1 MNTQKSIMHNQPIMG
16 INKYHHSVLKLPR
29 TLSSLETFGF
39 SLSGLLAWLLTAPA
53 VHSALG
59 PWAIFVWLPGTI
71 IGMLLNFQVQA
82 LGRHLADVSGGTP
95 NYTTK
100 LLKPFPWLGCYAAL
114 GYFYSW
120 AAFPLST
127 IILADLI
134 TVQLEPFGITFPEI
148 PLKIGLTLLVFIMAF
163 SGTRALG
170 ILHLCFIVPA
180 VGLLLIFSVQGIG
193 WLAFSPA
200 SPGFFPTTWPSF
212 SVLEWAKWFFFAVFA
227 TCSCETA
234 SAFVAD
240 SRKPGITLRF
250 LPLAAGLIPI
260 VFLGSSW
267 VLMRLATTSELD
279 NTFKTLLT
287 AATPFWGKSAALIVS
302 LWISSSALL
311 AAATAV
317 CNSPRILYQL
327 ALDGYLSPVFAVV
340 SRQGVLQP
348 SLIFSFILSLFFLLW
363 GKIASLVMVSSVGV
377 LVSIIVFHFGVWLRR
392 ARSEVRWPW
401 LSLGFCLVETFVLV
415 VGGLAWQW
423 RDFVAGLL
431 VPIIIVVADAAIR
444 RSAFPP
450 FHPYWW
456 IQRRALYSTRI
467 KDFVGLQVLVIV
479 ILVCG
484 ASIITWVIKNQLDQ
498 VPGDGGDNL
507 LAILLMIIAFI
518 AVAIA
523 CWTTLPQIASIAEA
537 REVAESRFITALD
550 TVSDTVLV
558 LNENGVITQ
567 ANPAAKSLLGVDAN
581 QLYERSLS
589 DFLSQLDDLPA
600 NWQNTSEQILQ
611 MPNGAERIIEI
622 TISRR
627 LNHQSLEYI
636 VFLRD
641 ISDRKQAEVALRSSE
656 STLRKQA
663 TELEQAL
670 QNLQSTQAQLIQT
683 EKMSSLGQLVAG
695 VAHEINNPVNF
706 IYGNLTYI
714 DNYTQDLVALIQLYQ
729 QIYPNTAPEI
739 SKFIAEIELDFL
751 MEDMPKMLSSMTVGT
766 ERICEIVLTLRNFSR
781 VDEAD
786 IKSVDIHSGIDS
798 TLLILQHRLK
808 TKPGRPGIQVIKEYG
823 DLPEIQCYPGQL
835 NQVFMNILSNAID
848 ALDKYNRQRTIA
860 EVTEDK
866 SKITIC
872 TILKNLDW
880 VAISIKDNGPGM
892 TDSTMKR
899 IFDPFFTTKPV
910 GDGTGLGLSISY
922 QIVVDK
928 HKGFLKCISSP
939 NHGAE
944 FLIEIPI
951 ILEAEPS

>member
-1 MNTQKSIMHNQPIMG
+1 MHNKLILG
-16 INKYHHSVLKLPR
+16 INKHHHSALKLPR

-39 SLSGLLAWLLTAPA
+39 SLSGLLAWLLSAPA

-59 PWAIFVWLPGTI
+59 PWAIVVWLPGTI
-71 IGMLLNFQVQA
+71 VGMLLNLQVQA
-82 LGRHLADVSGGTP
+82 LGRHLPDVSGGTP
-95 NYTTK
+95 NYTTR
-100 LLKPFPWLGCYAAL
+100 LLKRRFPWLGCYAAL

-134 TVQLEPFGITFPEI
+134 KVQLEPLGMTFPEM

-180 VGLLLIFSVQGIG
+180 VGLLLVFCVQGIG
-193 WLAFSPA
+193 WLALSPG
-200 SPGFFPTTWPSF
+200 SPGFFPTTWHSF

-234 SAFVAD
+234 SSFVAD
-240 SRKPGITLRF
+240 SREPNRTLRF
-250 LPLAAGLIPI
+250 LPLAATLIPI
-260 VFLGSSW
+260 VFLGCSW
-267 VLMRLATTSELD
+267 VLMRLGTTTEPD
-279 NTFKTLLT
+279 NIYQTLLT

-302 LWISSSALL
+302 LWMSSTALL

-327 ALDGYLSPVFAVV
+327 ALDGYLSPVLAVV

-363 GKIASLVMVSSVGV
+363 GNTASLVMVASVGV
-377 LVSIIVFHFGVWLRR
+377 LVSIIGFHFGIWLRR
-392 ARSEVRWPW
+392 GRSEVRWPW
-401 LSLGFCLVETFVLV
+401 LSLGFCLVETVVLV
-415 VGGLAWQW
+415 VGGLAWEW

-431 VPIIIVVADAAIR
+431 FPLIILVADTAIR
-444 RSAFPP
+444 RIAFPP
-450 FHPYWW
+450 FHPHWW
-456 IQRRALYSTRI
+456 IQRRPPYSTRI

-479 ILVCG
+479 ALVCG
-484 ASIITWVIKNQLDQ
+484 AATITWMVKEKLDEI
-498 VPGDGGDNL
+498 PGDAGDNL
-507 LAILLMIIAFI
+507 LAILLMILAFM

-581 QLYERSLS
+581 QLYERSLNE
-589 DFLSQLDDLPA
+589 LLPQLDDVPA
-600 NWQNTSEQILQ
+600 NWQSTSEQTLQ
-611 MPNGAERIIEI
+611 TPNVGERIIEI

-627 LNHQSLEYI
+627 LNRQNQEYI

-641 ISDRKQAEVALRSSE
+641 ISDRKQVEVALRSSE
-656 STLRKQA
+656 ATLRKQT

-670 QNLQSTQAQLIQT
+670 QNLQHTQAQLIQT

-714 DNYTQDLVALIQLYQ
+714 DNYTQDLAALIKLYQ

-739 SKFIAEIELDFL
+739 SKFIAEIELDFI

-781 VDEAD
+781 LDEAE
-786 IKSVDIHSGIDS
+786 IKSVNIHSGIDS

-808 TKPGRPGIQVIKEYG
+808 TKPGRSGIEVIKEYG
-823 DLPEIQCYPGQL
+823 DLPQIRCYPGQL

-848 ALDKYNRQRTIA
+848 ALDKYNPQRTIA
-860 EVTEDK
+860 EIAKEPNR
-866 SKITIC
+866 ITIR
-872 TILKNLDW
+872 TTLKNPDW
-880 VAISIKDNGPGM
+880 VAISIKDNGPGI
-892 TDSTMKR
+892 TESNMKR

-939 NHGAE
+939 QKGAE
-944 FLIEIPI
+944 FYIEIPTR
-951 ILEAEPS
+951 LEEEPTNLLCD

>member
-1 MNTQKSIMHNQPIMG
+1 MHHQQTLG
-16 INKYHHSVLKLPR
+16 INKHHHSALKLPR
-29 TLSSLETFGF
+29 SLSSLETFGF
-39 SLSGLLAWLLTAPA
+39 SLSGLLGWLMTAPIIHA
-53 VHSALG
+53 KLG
-59 PWAIFVWLPGTI
+59 PWAIVVWVPGTI
-71 IGMLLNFQVQA
+71 VGMLLNFQVQA
-82 LGRHLADVSGGTP
+82 LGRRLPNVSGGTP
-95 NYTTK
+95 NYTTR
-100 LLKPFPWLGCYAAL
+100 LLKQLPSLGCYGAL
-114 GYFYSW
+114 AYFYSW

-134 TVQLEPFGITFPEI
+134 TVQIEPLGITFPEM

-193 WLAFSPA
+193 WLAISPD
-200 SPGFFPTTWPSF
+200 SPGFFPTTWHSF
-212 SVLEWAKWFFFAVFA
+212 SILEWAKWFFYAVFA

-234 SAFVAD
+234 SSFVAD
-240 SRKPGITLRF
+240 SREPNRTLRF
-250 LPLAAGLIPI
+250 LPLAASLIPI
-260 VFLGSSW
+260 VFLGCSW
-267 VLMRLATTSELD
+267 VLMRLGTTTEP
-279 NTFKTLLT
+279 NNIFQTLLT
-287 AATPFWGKSAALIVS
+287 AATPFWGKSAKLIVT

-311 AAATAV
+311 GAATAV
-317 CNSPRILYQL
+317 CNAPRILYQL
-327 ALDGYLSPVFAVV
+327 SLDGYLSPVFAVV

-363 GKIASLVMVSSVGV
+363 GDISSLVMVTSVGSV
-377 LVSIIVFHFGVWLRR
+377 VSIICFHFGIWLNRGK
-392 ARSEVRWPW
+392 SEVRWPW
-401 LSLGFCLVETFVLV
+401 LSLGFCMVETFVLV
-415 VGGLAWQW
+415 VGALSWQW
-423 RDFVAGLL
+423 RDFIAGLL
-431 VPIIIVVADAAIR
+431 FPIIILLADAASR
-444 RSAFPP
+444 RIAFPP
-450 FHPYWW
+450 FHPHWW
-456 IQRRALYSTRI
+456 IQRRPLYSTRI
-467 KDFVGLQVLVIV
+467 KDFIGLQVLILVA
-479 ILVCG
+479 LVCG
-484 ASIITWVIKNQLDQ
+484 AAMITWVVKEKLDEI
-498 VPGDGGDNL
+498 PGDAGENL
-507 LAILLMIIAFI
+507 LAILLMILAFM

-581 QLYERSLS
+581 QLYERSLNE
-589 DFLSQLDDLPA
+589 FLPQLDDVPA
-600 NWQNTSEQILQ
+600 NWQSTSEQTLQ
-611 MPNGAERIIEI
+611 TPNAGELIIEI

-627 LNHQSLEYI
+627 LNRQSQEYI

-656 STLRKQA
+656 ATLRKQA
-663 TELEQAL
+663 TELELAL
-670 QNLQSTQAQLIQT
+670 QNLQHAQAQLIQT

-714 DNYTQDLVALIQLYQ
+714 DNYTQDLAALIKLYQ

-739 SKFIAEIELDFL
+739 SKFMAEIELDFI

-781 VDEAD
+781 LDEAE
-786 IKSVDIHSGIDS
+786 IKSVNIHSGIDS

-808 TKPGRPGIQVIKEYG
+808 TKPGRPGIEVIKEYD
-823 DLPEIQCYPGQL
+823 DLPQIRCYPGQL
-835 NQVFMNILSNAID
+835 NQVFMNILCNAID

-860 EVTEDK
+860 EITK
-866 SKITIC
+866 KPSTITIR
-872 TILKNLDW
+872 TTVKNSDW
-880 VAISIKDNGPGM
+880 VAISIKDNGPGI
-892 TDSTMKR
+892 TESNMKR

-928 HKGFLKCISSP
+928 HKGFLQCISSP
-939 NHGAE
+939 QKGAE
-944 FLIEIPI
+944 FCIEIPMR
-951 ILEAEPS
+951 LEEEPINLLYD